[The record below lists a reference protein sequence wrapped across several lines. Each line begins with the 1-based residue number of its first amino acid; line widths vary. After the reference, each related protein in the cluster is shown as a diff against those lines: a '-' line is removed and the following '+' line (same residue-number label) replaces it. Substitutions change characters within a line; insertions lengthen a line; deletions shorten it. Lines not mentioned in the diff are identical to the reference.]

1 MKVAQDPLWVS
12 SNLSVAIDLSN
23 QIKGSVHVYVF
34 VIAKDCEQTT
44 IIGGPSAGAP
54 SARPPVLKF
63 LVPPLTIHLAAC
75 YMYWMAD

>member
-44 IIGGPSAGAP
+44 LS
-54 SARPPVLKF
+54 
-63 LVPPLTIHLAAC
+63 
-75 YMYWMAD
+75 